1 MTGVGLVDSAT
12 AEAAEKSIAMAET
25 MRRRRRREME
35 EAIRVERG
43 EHKLERLVRTYSQYW
58 AGSYLG
64 SVIQ

>member
-25 MRRRRRREME
+25 RRRRRREME